1 MTAATTF
8 QRPHVAGMPL
18 IVMDAGTASA
28 QARQTDILLY
38 LHNHPCSSATQI
50 WLGTGHP
57 AERAR
62 DICERLVREGRLEHG
77 PKPTGRGNGNT
88 AITYRPAG
96 ARNA

>member
-1 MTAATTF
+1 MTAATAF

-62 DICERLVREGRLEHG
+62 DICERLVRAGRLEYG
-77 PKPTGRGNGNT
+77 PKATGRGAGN
-88 AITYRPAG
+88 APITYRHAG
-96 ARNA
+96 TRHA